1 MIKLF
6 SNIQGTKCYMK
17 SYLKYLPVIGWMW
30 WFAEYVFLK
39 RNWDS
44 DLPVLKKSLEQLK
57 DFPIPF
63 FVSTDI
69 GYFLVHS

>member
-1 MIKLF
+1 
-6 SNIQGTKCYMK
+6 MK
-17 SYLKYLPVIGWMW
+17 GPLKFLPVIGWMW

-44 DLPVLKKSLEQLK
+44 DVPVLQKSLKRLK

-63 FVSTDI
+63 FVSICFGNSGTHFVMSEHCKS
-69 GYFLVHS
+69 Y

>member
-1 MIKLF
+1 
-6 SNIQGTKCYMK
+6 MK

-39 RNWDS
+39 RSWDT
-44 DLPVLKKSLEQLK
+44 DLPILKESLQQLK

-63 FVSTDI
+63 FVS
-69 GYFLVHS
+69 